1 MDFVLTNTLLFGA
14 GIFLLVFVALQA
26 IGERASWWLTRRRR
40 SSFWCLEGM
49 TTQERRQET
58 QKQGIPW
65 AHIYLATALLVLILF
80 NWTGQI
86 VVLGLALVPFAL
98 RSWLETYRRK
108 QIEAESLDWLI
119 DLRLNLPLHGSLLRT
134 MRVVSESS
142 DTRLARMTG
151 RYLKRGFQG
160 DGLALLERLA
170 EDTQLSHLTDLG
182 ARVKAATEGTLNIDR
197 PFEHALEQLRS
208 EIYTQAREYQQ
219 RIPSRLTLL
228 IFPVLLGPSIAL
240 LILPMAA
247 RLMATISGSSGWG
260 GGF

>member
-26 IGERASWWLTRRRR
+26 IGERASWWLARRR
-40 SSFWCLEGM
+40 SRFWRLEGM
-49 TTQERRQET
+49 TTQEHRQDPKE
-58 QKQGIPW
+58 QGIPW
-65 AHIYLATALLVLILF
+65 VHMYLVTALLVLILF
-80 NWTGQI
+80 NWTGQV

-98 RSWLETYRRK
+98 RSWLEAYWRK

-119 DLRLNLPLHGSLLRT
+119 DLRINLPLHGSLLRT

-170 EDTQLSHLTDLG
+170 EDTHLSHLTDLV

-208 EIYTQAREYQQ
+208 EIYTQAREHQQ

>member
-1 MDFVLTNTLLFGA
+1 MDFVLTNTLLFGV
-14 GIFLLVFVALQA
+14 GIFFLAYPAFHVV
-26 IGERASWWLTRRRR
+26 GERASWWLARRRR
-40 SSFWCLEGM
+40 SHFWRLQGAS
-49 TTQERRQET
+49 TQEQQEV
-58 QKQGIPW
+58 QEQSIPW
-65 AHIYLATALLVLILF
+65 THIYLVVALLVLILF
-80 NWTGQI
+80 NWTGQA

-108 QIEAESLDWLI
+108 QIEAESLNWLI
-119 DLRLNLPLHGSLLRT
+119 DLRINLPLYGSLMRT
-134 MRVVSESS
+134 MRAVSENS

-151 RYLKRGFQG
+151 SYIKSGFQG
-160 DGLALLERLA
+160 DGLELLARLA
-170 EDTQLSHLTDLG
+170 EDTQLSHLTSLV
-182 ARVKAATEGTLNIDR
+182 ARVKAATEGTLNIDQ

-228 IFPVLLGPSIAL
+228 IFPVLLGPAIAL

-247 RLMATISGSSGWG
+247 RLMTTISGSSGWG

>member
-14 GIFLLVFVALQA
+14 GIFLLAYMAFLTV
-26 IGERASWWLTRRRR
+26 GERASWWLARRR
-40 SSFWCLEGM
+40 SRFWRLKGM
-49 TTQERRQET
+49 TTRERRQEPK
-58 QKQGIPW
+58 KQGIPW
-65 AHIYLATALLVLILF
+65 VHIYLATALLVLILF
-80 NWTGQI
+80 NWTGQF
-86 VVLGLALVPFAL
+86 VVLGMALVPFAL
-98 RSWLETYRRK
+98 RSWLETYQRK
-108 QIEAESLDWLI
+108 QIETESLNWLI
-119 DLRLNLPLHGSLLRT
+119 DLRINLPLHGSLLRT

-170 EDTQLSHLTDLG
+170 NDTQLSHLISLV

-197 PFEHALEQLRS
+197 PFEHALEQLHS
-208 EIYTQAREYQQ
+208 EITTQAREHQQ